1 MSDRER
7 SDADLAAL
15 VVELRETLDELQG
28 TVGADQPGPP
38 SGRDLV
44 RFTESYTI
52 PTLVAILE
60 ASIQALELLQATL
73 RLVDG
78 RPLDPERRR
87 GSSEAA
93 ARVGSVG
100 RATVDRVDAA
110 LSELTAALEGEP
122 PEGEARDLLDEA
134 RALRAEVDERL
145 RTAESARRDERRE
158 RLGRPRS
165 AARTG
170 RAGAVGPSDDE
181 SHDIPVSSEGES
193 PADTEDDNADRT
205 DTEDV
210 DPVTIDVDAELESIR
225 EEVEDERERSASW
238 SPDGGESNGD
248 EQSGRREEGEDGD
261 GGGTEE

>member
-15 VVELRETLDELQG
+15 VMELRETLDELQE
-28 TVGADQPGPP
+28 TVGTDRPGPP

-60 ASIQALELLQATL
+60 ASIRALELLQATL

-78 RPLDPERRR
+78 RSLDPDRRR

-122 PEGEARDLLDEA
+122 SEGEARDLLEEA

-145 RTAESARRDERRE
+145 RTADTARRDERRE

-165 AARTG
+165 EA
-170 RAGAVGPSDDE
+170 RAGQTSETGSGTLAHE
-181 SHDIPVSSEGES
+181 SHDIPVSSEEES
-193 PADTEDDNADRT
+193 SSDTGT
-205 DTEDV
+205 DTRDTDDG

-225 EEVEDERERSASW
+225 EEVEEERERSASW
-238 SPDGGESNGD
+238 SPNSGEGRSAGEDGGED
-248 EQSGRREEGEDGD
+248 DD

>member
-7 SDADLAAL
+7 SDADLAEL

-28 TVGADQPGPP
+28 TVGADRPGPP

-78 RPLDPERRR
+78 RPLDPDRRR

-122 PEGEARDLLDEA
+122 PEGEARDLLEEA
-134 RALRAEVDERL
+134 QALRAEVDERL
-145 RTAESARRDERRE
+145 RTADAARRDERRE

-165 AARTG
+165 EPRTDRASAG
-170 RAGAVGPSDDE
+170 RSSADA

-193 PADTEDDNADRT
+193 PRAPEADTTGTT
-205 DTEDV
+205 DTTDTQDD

-238 SPDGGESNGD
+238 SPNSGEGRAGGD
-248 EQSGRREEGEDGD
+248 DVGEDGE
-261 GGGTEE
+261 GEGTEE